1 MYSPSGNKSEQRDR
15 ELGELLGIGLQMFQE
30 NIGILLGG
38 TAILGILPLL
48 PFIPA
53 VGIVLFMAGGS
64 MDKNLENIDP
74 AKIVPMVGAV
84 GVASLIS
91 LVIYIAAKVGFT
103 AACLKI
109 TRGERP
115 SFSEFTTNTGYF
127 LNFFGVSLL
136 LGLAVLVG
144 TIFLIVPGIFLA
156 VKLIFAPF
164 LVIDKNMGPMEALQE
179 SWALTGGIFWKIFLA
194 GLAYII
200 INAVVGA
207 IPIIGI
213 VAGLATYPF
222 FEVLLSSIYRSRT
235 GTLAA

>member
-91 LVIYIAAKVGFT
+91 LVT
-103 AACLKI
+103 
-109 TRGERP
+109 
-115 SFSEFTTNTGYF
+115 S
-127 LNFFGVSLL
+127 
-136 LGLAVLVG
+136 
-144 TIFLIVPGIFLA
+144 
-156 VKLIFAPF
+156 
-164 LVIDKNMGPMEALQE
+164 
-179 SWALTGGIFWKIFLA
+179 
-194 GLAYII
+194 
-200 INAVVGA
+200 
-207 IPIIGI
+207 
-213 VAGLATYPF
+213 
-222 FEVLLSSIYRSRT
+222 
-235 GTLAA
+235 